1 MRTHTA
7 LHVLCGVIWA
17 DYGIPVTGGN
27 MEPLKGRLD
36 FPFPP
41 CPPTSGPP
49 VEKRINDEIA
59 RRTRSSSTSCPARWP
74 TPTRR

>member
-7 LHVLCGVIWA
+7 LHILCGVIWA

-27 MEPLKGRLD
+27 MEPMKGRLD
-36 FPFPP
+36 FPFPAM
-41 CPPTSGPP
+41 SADLGAA

-59 RRTRSSSTSCPARWP
+59 RPTRSSSTSCPGRWP
-74 TPTRR
+74 TPTPR